1 MRRTPSRRSTLKDIA
16 EEARVSESAVSLA
29 LNGRPGVSPATRRRV
44 REVADRLGWQPS
56 AAARALTGDSTA
68 TVGLVLA
75 RPAHAL
81 GAEFFFLQLVS
92 GIQEALAV
100 RSIGLLFQVVP
111 DLDAECAAYR
121 RWWAERRVDGVLVV
135 DPADGD
141 PRPALLDELGLPAVF
156 VGPVPGSEDGAA
168 HPGISSVWASDT
180 LAMAGIVQHLHGLGH
195 RRIAHIAGLP
205 HLAHTQRRIRSLR
218 DEAERLGLD
227 PAGVR
232 SIPTDYSRQQG
243 VEATRQVLDTPA
255 RRRPTALVYDT
266 DVLAVAG
273 LGVAASLGIEVP
285 GALTLVAW
293 DESVLTGSTHPPLS
307 ALVRDTPAFGRHAAE
322 ELLALIDGG
331 PARTVEDETPRL
343 VPRGSSGPAPADR
356 GRAPT
361 GRAPT
366 GGAPTGRAPAGGAPT
381 DRGRTPT

>member
-29 LNGRPGVSPATRRRV
+29 LNGRPGVSPSTRQRV

-56 AAARALTGDSTA
+56 AAARALNGDSTA

-75 RPAHAL
+75 RPARAL

-92 GIQEALAV
+92 GIQEALAG
-100 RSIGLLFQVVP
+100 RSIGLLFLVVP

-135 DPADGD
+135 DPRDRD

-156 VGPVPGSEDGAA
+156 VGPVPHGEGGSA

-180 LAMAGIVQHLHGLGH
+180 RAMADIVQHLHALGH
-195 RRIAHIAGLP
+195 RRIVHIAGLP

-227 PAGVR
+227 PAAVR

-255 RRRPTALVYDT
+255 PRPTAIVYDT
-266 DVLAVAG
+266 DVMAVAG
-273 LGVAASLGIEVP
+273 LGVAASLGIAVP
-285 GALTLVAW
+285 AALTLVAW

-307 ALVRDTPAFGRHAAE
+307 ALVRDTPAFGRRAAE

-331 PARTVEDETPRL
+331 PARTVQDETPRL
-343 VPRGSSGPAPADR
+343 VPRGSSGPAPAE
-356 GRAPT
+356 P
-361 GRAPT
+361 
-366 GGAPTGRAPAGGAPT
+366 APAPG
-381 DRGRTPT
+381 

>member
-29 LNGRPGVSPATRRRV
+29 LNGRPGVSPTTRQRV

-56 AAARALTGDSTA
+56 AAARALNGDSTA

-92 GIQEALAV
+92 GIQEALAG
-100 RSIGLLFQVVP
+100 RGIGLLFLVVP
-111 DLDAECAAYR
+111 DVDAECAAYR

-135 DPADGD
+135 DPRGGD
-141 PRPALLDELGLPAVF
+141 PRPALLDELGLPAAF
-156 VGPVPGSEDGAA
+156 IGSVPGSEGGAA
-168 HPGISSVWASDT
+168 YPGISSVWASDT
-180 LAMAGIVQHLHGLGH
+180 RAMAGIVQHLHGLGH
-195 RRIAHIAGLP
+195 RRIAHVAGLP
-205 HLAHTQRRIRSLR
+205 HLAHTQQRIGSLR
-218 DEAERLGLD
+218 DETERLGLD
-227 PAGVR
+227 PADVR

-243 VEATRQVLDTPA
+243 VAATRQLLDTHAP
-255 RRRPTALVYDT
+255 RPTAIVYDT

-343 VPRGSSGPAPADR
+343 VPRGSSGPAPTDR
-356 GRAPT
+356 GRNPTGRAPT

-366 GGAPTGRAPAGGAPT
+366 
-381 DRGRTPT
+381 DRGPTPG